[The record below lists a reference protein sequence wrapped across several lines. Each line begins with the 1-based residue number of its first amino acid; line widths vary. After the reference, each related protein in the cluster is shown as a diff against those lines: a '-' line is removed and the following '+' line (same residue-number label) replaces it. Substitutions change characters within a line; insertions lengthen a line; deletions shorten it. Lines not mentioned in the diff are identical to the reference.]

1 MAAKGVDRN
10 RISDSDRAKDVAMLQ
25 ALMASL
31 YSEKSTNPE
40 AFGETSITLKWT
52 GGMLSLVTVEDS
64 ATHRPPSYKRHSSSD
79 DTPTDA

>member
-1 MAAKGVDRN
+1 MAQRGVSRN
-10 RISDSDRAKDVAMLQ
+10 SISDSDRAKDVAMLQ
-25 ALMASL
+25 ALMATL
-31 YSEKSTNPE
+31 YGEKSANPD

-79 DTPTDA
+79 DTPPDA